1 MAKGASADRWNGGDN
16 VKASA
21 AVAGQMKLC
30 LKVMP
35 AVPCQRYSNFVPE
48 SCDDPVELQKATAG
62 REMQHG
68 KHFFG
73 EWPECPKLDRRNGK
87 PKAPCSERNYQLTQ
101 AYEPV

>member
-1 MAKGASADRWNGGDN
+1 
-16 VKASA
+16 
-21 AVAGQMKLC
+21 
-30 LKVMP
+30 MP